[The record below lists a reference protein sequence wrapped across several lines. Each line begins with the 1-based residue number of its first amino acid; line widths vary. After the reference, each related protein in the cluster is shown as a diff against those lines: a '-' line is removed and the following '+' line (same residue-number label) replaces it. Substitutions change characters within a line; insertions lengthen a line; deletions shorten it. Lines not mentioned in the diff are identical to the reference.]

1 MIIKNAVTLLRAYTG
16 LIGSLPKATES
27 MFAAR
32 SSAGRSIKIFLFGIG
47 VVIPLGSLIWIV
59 LFWHG
64 NGVLRLRVAELPM
77 QKIELLPA
85 TGGDV

>member
-1 MIIKNAVTLLRAYTG
+1 MIIKKAVTLLRTYIS
-16 LIGSLPKATES
+16 LIRSLPKATEA

-64 NGVLRLRVAELPM
+64 NGVLRLRAAELPM